1 MKLASVQ
8 RWPERHPVLLGLSI
22 SGVLLLGLVVQTVLL
37 DRFRLMLTDPVVLML
52 FRIAIVHC
60 LMAGYFPAAYYALLG
75 GTRETVHELE
85 EILDPTEEAWSVDS
99 AVQVK
104 KRSLL
109 IFCTIGVVVA
119 VVMPYLTSPTPPW
132 DPLTWSPEV
141 GWHRLLGLFGAV
153 WTGCLFAA
161 VVDTAAQTSWLADWI
176 EAVDLLDLSVWSP
189 FVKQGLLTSLLV
201 IGGLSVQALRLYEP
215 GERIVLA
222 ITFGISL
229 PLALLGLWL
238 PVRGAHRRIRQAKE
252 AELAWVHE
260 RIQQSRARLQEGS
273 AVGSPGSQPG
283 SQPGSL
289 PSRQPDQMPG
299 LIAYLQLIERVPE
312 WPFQTSTFVQVLL
325 YLLIPIASWFG
336 SALVEGLL
344 GRLMG

>member
-1 MKLASVQ
+1 MKPASVQ
-8 RWPERHPVLLGLSI
+8 LWLERHPVLLGLSI
-22 SGVLLLGLVVQTVLL
+22 SGILVLGLVVQTVLL
-37 DRFRLMLTDPVVLML
+37 DRFTLMLTDPVVLMT

-75 GTRETVHELE
+75 GTRETVRELE
-85 EILDPTEEAWSVDS
+85 EILDPTEKAWSVDS

-104 KRSLL
+104 TRSLL
-109 IFCTIGVVVA
+109 IFCTIGVVAAVA
-119 VVMPYLTSPTPPW
+119 MPYLTSPTPPW
-132 DPLTWSPEV
+132 DPSMWSPEI
-141 GWHRLLGLFGAV
+141 GWHRLLGLFSAV
-153 WTGCLFAA
+153 WTGCLFA
-161 VVDTAAQTSWLADWI
+161 VVIDTAAQTSRLADWI

-189 FVKQGLLTSLLV
+189 FVRQGLLTSLLV
-201 IGGLSVQALRLYEP
+201 VGGLSVQALRLYEP

-222 ITFGISL
+222 ITFGLCL
-229 PLALLGLWL
+229 PLAFLGLWL

-260 RIQQSRARLQEGS
+260 RIQQSRARLQEES
-273 AVGSPGSQPG
+273 AVGSPVGSPG
-283 SQPGSL
+283 SP
-289 PSRQPDQMPG
+289 PSQMPG

-312 WPFQTSTFVQVLL
+312 WPFQTSTFVQVAL
-325 YLLIPIASWFG
+325 YLLIPIGSWFG